1 MIDDNKNLYLHYLK
15 MRFAE
20 AEIIFNKNIFNMVP
34 SQGKHYFRVSK
45 QWGQFPWLRP
55 TDLHTKSKFDGK
67 HFFEFALVLLQIR
80 LLINLLLIVRIY
92 IAYLPYRKLQ
102 ISQNDP
108 KYIFISPCFHLNE
121 FLDDGK
127 TLGIW
132 GDVKFLDA
140 DLSKDA
146 QYILLPFK
154 ESKYSSHKD
163 LCKVLKEIEMNARF
177 KLVHV
182 SSYFSFRILMRTLF
196 SYVIYY
202 LLVTINILKI
212 RLVTNFG
219 LEDVT
224 KIGVLL
230 KCLAATNIDSI
241 INFELS
247 RVALKETS
255 KTEAIFFTMEG
266 QPWEIGVLLN
276 LNMFSPKVLR
286 YPVSHVPI
294 RPENT
299 QIFNYLLNANSLNV
313 SKYLISDT
321 LTAQTLSGLGLPE
334 SQIYE
339 VEAQRFTR
347 MGNLGFRYIYDSNVK
362 RVLYVEDYQQEE
374 LVELV
379 DILTRFKIDSNI
391 DLYVS
396 PHPAKPTFSFEL
408 FEMFK
413 DARSSDEN
421 SFALAIFGSTT
432 SAVLDDKYSQL
443 LKAVFLPTSSK
454 QYSSVPGVFVFSSFS
469 ELGELLEE
477 VKFVPSLSDSVT
489 RSSDFFRWASLLG
502 RIKGK

>member
-1 MIDDNKNLYLHYLK
+1 MIDDNQNLYLHDLK
-15 MRFAE
+15 MRFAA
-20 AEIIFNKNIFNMVP
+20 AEIVFNKNIFNLVL
-34 SQGKHYFRVSK
+34 SQGKNYFRVSK
-45 QWGQFPWLRP
+45 QWGQFPWLKP
-55 TDLHTKSKFDGK
+55 TDVNTKSKFDGK
-67 HFFEFALVLLQIR
+67 YYFEFALVLLQIR
-80 LLINLLLIVRIY
+80 LLINILLIVRIY

-102 ISQNDP
+102 IPQNDP
-108 KYIFISPCFHLNE
+108 KYIFLSPCFHLNE

-127 TLGIW
+127 SLGIW
-132 GDVKFLDA
+132 GDVKFLDT
-140 DLSKDA
+140 DLAKDA
-146 QYILLPFK
+146 QYILMPFK

-163 LCKVLKEIEMNARF
+163 LCKELKRIEMNAKF

-182 SSYFSFRILMRTLF
+182 SSYFSFRLLMRTLF

-202 LLVTINILKI
+202 FLVSINILKLC
-212 RLVTNFG
+212 LVTNFG
-219 LEDVT
+219 LVNVT

-230 KCLAATNIDSI
+230 KCLATTNIDSI

-255 KTEAIFFTMEG
+255 KTEAIFMTMEG

-276 LNMFSPKVLR
+276 LNLFNPKVLR

-313 SKYLISDT
+313 TKYLISDT
-321 LTAQTLSGLGLPE
+321 LTAQTLSGLGLSE

-347 MGNLGFRYIYDSNVK
+347 MGNLGFIYAYDSNVK
-362 RVLYVEDYQQEE
+362 SVLYVEDYHQEE
-374 LVELV
+374 LIELV
-379 DILTRFKIDSNI
+379 DILTKLKFDHDI

-396 PHPAKPTFSFEL
+396 PHPAKSTFSSDL
-408 FEMFK
+408 FEIFK
-413 DARSSDEN
+413 DVRSFDEN

-443 LKAVFLPTSSK
+443 LKVVFIPTSSK
-454 QYSSVPGVFVFSSFS
+454 QFSSAPGAFVFSSFS
-469 ELGELLEE
+469 ELEEIMEE
-477 VKFVPSLSDSVT
+477 VEFVPSLSDSVT